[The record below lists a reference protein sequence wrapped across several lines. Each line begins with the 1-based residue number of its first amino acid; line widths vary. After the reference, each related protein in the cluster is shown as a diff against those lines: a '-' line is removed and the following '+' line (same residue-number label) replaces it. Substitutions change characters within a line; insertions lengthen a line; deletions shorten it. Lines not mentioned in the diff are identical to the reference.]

1 MPPTHATPSERR
13 ARPTIVER
21 CGEGS
26 SGNSRPRRPHDGLGC
41 AGDSQWR
48 SACCSDKDE
57 QQLLVTSA
65 HVLAGDTGGAD
76 GPIATSTCG
85 GDLGGSVTISYP
97 GESNAARDGR
107 VDSLAYCTRWDATLA
122 PTSRPSTPAPSA
134 ASAPSGWWWCSP
146 RGTRF
151 KVEPSLSR
159 EEAGTTSWCVTTEQ
173 PASLSAVRIWG
184 RAWSWSRLSPSWS
197 GEWR

>member
-13 ARPTIVER
+13 ARSTIVER

-122 PTSRPSTPAPSA
+122 PTSRPSTPRRARRRRRVVGGGA
-134 ASAPSGWWWCSP
+134 AREERVSRSS
-146 RGTRF
+146 RR
-151 KVEPSLSR
+151 SSR